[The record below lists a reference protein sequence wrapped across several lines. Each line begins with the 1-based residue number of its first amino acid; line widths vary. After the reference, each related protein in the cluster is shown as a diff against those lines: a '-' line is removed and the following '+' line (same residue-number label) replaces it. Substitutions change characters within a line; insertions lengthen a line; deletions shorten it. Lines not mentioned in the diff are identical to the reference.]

1 MLVATIHALLD
12 HLLVQ
17 KPDRMLVERLVV
29 AWRAELGQLKTMV
42 VVDG

>member
-12 HLLVQ
+12 RLLVQ
-17 KPDRMLVERLVV
+17 KPDRVLVERLVA
-29 AWRAELGQLKTMV
+29 AWRAELGQLKMTV